1 MTYILILQLILGTN
15 ITTVTTGYETSY
27 PCYEMAY
34 RYSEGLEGLEGQLE
48 PWKGAE
54 VVARCYKAT
63 KSSPSL
69 APVSPTKTIPQPRSH
84 AHANQS
90 KEVGS

>member
-1 MTYILILQLILGTN
+1 MTYILILQLILGAE
-15 ITTVTTGYETSY
+15 ITTITTGFETSY
-27 PCYEMAY
+27 PCYELAY
-34 RYSEGLEGLEGQLE
+34 RLNEGLEELGPQLDDYE
-48 PWKGAE
+48 GAE
-54 VVARCYKAT
+54 RIARCYKAT
-63 KSSPSL
+63 KSSSSL